1 MPRHLISGAHEW
13 INEILTVPI
22 YYLAKLQPR
31 DLGRS
36 MGKGGPVELDSPFKV
51 EHFWCKIGRIKQV
64 TVSYHISDD
73 TALCQC

>member
-1 MPRHLISGAHEW
+1 MDEW

-51 EHFWCKIGRIKQV
+51 EHFWCKIGRIKQITV
-64 TVSYHISDD
+64 TTLVMTPPYVS
-73 TALCQC
+73 AELQ